1 MNQDRFF
8 DYPKTTAI
16 LTPRE
21 LAVVRLLGS
30 GCSYGQVAVRLGISP
45 HTVVSHIKNAY
56 RKLEVHTGAAAVM
69 RAVQLGLLE
78 VFSPGEAPGHAE
90 NATLEIDS

>member
-1 MNQDRFF
+1 MDLQVSK
-8 DYPKTTAI
+8 PITT

-30 GCSYGQVAVRLGISP
+30 GCSYGQVAACLGISP

-56 RKLEVHTGAAAVM
+56 RKLDVHTAAAAVM
-69 RAVQLGLLE
+69 RSVQLGLLE
-78 VFSPGEAPGHAE
+78 VPIPQ
-90 NATLEIDS
+90 

>member
-1 MNQDRFF
+1 MNQDRFL
-8 DYPKTTAI
+8 DYPKTSAI

-30 GCSYGQVAVRLGISP
+30 GCSYGKVALRLGISR
-45 HTVVSHIKNAY
+45 HTVDSHIKNAY
-56 RKLEVHTGAAAVM
+56 RKLEVHTGAGAVM

-78 VFSPGEAPGHAE
+78 IAVVLKRFP
-90 NATLEIDS
+90 

>member
-1 MNQDRFF
+1 MPITNS
-8 DYPKTTAI
+8 

-21 LAVVRLLGS
+21 LDVVRLLGS
-30 GCSYGQVAVRLGISP
+30 GCSYEQAAMRLGISP

-78 VFSPGEAPGHAE
+78 ITPASHERGMVRL
-90 NATLEIDS
+90 ATAAYDHSA

>member
-1 MNQDRFF
+1 MHLQVSK
-8 DYPKTTAI
+8 PIST

-30 GCSYGQVAVRLGISP
+30 GCSYGEVAERLGISP

-56 RKLEVHTGAAAVM
+56 RKLDVHTAAAAVM

-78 VFSPGEAPGHAE
+78 VPIPQ
-90 NATLEIDS
+90 